1 VTKGELVKIL
11 SSPDLPD
18 DTEIYIRGGIPWDD
32 DCFTAD
38 VRAFKDNGD
47 GKTVV
52 YFVIDE
58 HPDHRNWPEKSRGVE
73 EIGI

>member
-1 VTKGELVKIL
+1 MTKGELVKIL

-18 DTEIYIRGGIPWDD
+18 DAEICIRGGIPWDD

-38 VRAFKDNGD
+38 VRAFKDDGD

-52 YFVIDE
+52 YFVIDAN
-58 HPDHRNWPEKSRGVE
+58 PDHRNWPAKSPGVVE
-73 EIGI
+73 VGL